1 MIALQAI
8 AKVFALPVLKSGRD
22 LALMLFSHLSPN
34 NAPMQQNEIL
44 HAIFRAM
51 SDVTSYT
58 PARSKIM
65 SSSVTIRKTGN
76 SIGIALPA
84 ETRIRLGLEVG
95 QELTLVE
102 LSDGIKLVK
111 RNLELERQMA
121 AARDVLREQADVL
134 QELAKR

>member
-1 MIALQAI
+1 
-8 AKVFALPVLKSGRD
+8 
-22 LALMLFSHLSPN
+22 
-34 NAPMQQNEIL
+34 
-44 HAIFRAM
+44 
-51 SDVTSYT
+51 
-58 PARSKIM
+58 M
-65 SSSVTIRKTGN
+65 SSSVTIRKNGN

-111 RNLELERQMA
+111 RNLELERQME
-121 AARDVLREQADVL
+121 AAREVLREQADVL

>member
-1 MIALQAI
+1 M
-8 AKVFALPVLKSGRD
+8 V
-22 LALMLFSHLSPN
+22 
-34 NAPMQQNEIL
+34 
-44 HAIFRAM
+44 
-51 SDVTSYT
+51 SYT
-58 PARSKIM
+58 PEFPM
-65 SSSVTIRKTGN
+65 SASVTIRKHGN
-76 SIGIALPA
+76 SVGIALPA

>member
-1 MIALQAI
+1 
-8 AKVFALPVLKSGRD
+8 
-22 LALMLFSHLSPN
+22 
-34 NAPMQQNEIL
+34 
-44 HAIFRAM
+44 
-51 SDVTSYT
+51 
-58 PARSKIM
+58 M
-65 SSSVTIRKTGN
+65 SSSVTIRKNGN

-95 QELTLVE
+95 QELTLIE

-111 RNLELERQMA
+111 RNLELERQME

>member
-1 MIALQAI
+1 
-8 AKVFALPVLKSGRD
+8 
-22 LALMLFSHLSPN
+22 
-34 NAPMQQNEIL
+34 
-44 HAIFRAM
+44 M
-51 SDVTSYT
+51 S
-58 PARSKIM
+58 A
-65 SSSVTIRKTGN
+65 SVTIRKNGN

-102 LSDGIKLVK
+102 LADGIKLVK

-121 AARDVLREQADVL
+121 AAREVLREQADAL